1 MVAMREGFLSDENMK
16 KICALHRPIPMH
28 RLDLLPRPMTNRSA
42 LYSRPLKEPKVISRP
57 QTAQIML
64 NQTERLTGRDL
75 SIDYKKA
82 LSNEPRMP
90 NYPKLPSAPSGSRTT
105 PIYGNFIVRGPSIA
119 DIAYQLL
126 ADLHSIPTGTNLA
139 VDDSVVDSVD
149 DSVDESEDMSP
160 TDESEDMS
168 PTDESEDMSP
178 NDEPSTEDEDERNE
192 RLEISRRIRYTM
204 QDQTEDD
211 PFGLASYRPAVS
223 QTAPPA
229 TPQPARQI
237 SQIVQS
243 QEQEIEPQMQPSQ
256 TMLPRPPPQARERPS
271 LMSRIRNMGT
281 SARVLPN

>member
-90 NYPKLPSAPSGSRTT
+90 NYPKLPGAPSGLRTT

-119 DIAYQLL
+119 DVAYQLL
-126 ADLHSIPTGTNLA
+126 ADLHSIPTGTDLA
-139 VDDSVVDSVD
+139 VVADVDDSVVE
-149 DSVDESEDMSP
+149 SVDESEDMSP
-160 TDESEDMS
+160 N
-168 PTDESEDMSP
+168 DESEDMSP
-178 NDEPSTEDEDERNE
+178 NEEPSTEDEDERNE
-192 RLEISRRIRYTM
+192 RLEISRRIRYTI
-204 QDQTEDD
+204 QQQTDED
-211 PFGLASYRPAVS
+211 PFGLASYRPVVS

-237 SQIVQS
+237 FQIVQSQS

-256 TMLPRPPPQARERPS
+256 TMLPRLPTQVRERPS

>member
-1 MVAMREGFLSDENMK
+1 MREGFLSDENMK

-90 NYPKLPSAPSGSRTT
+90 NYPKLPGAPGGSRTT

-119 DIAYQLL
+119 NVAYQLL
-126 ADLHSIPTGTNLA
+126 ADLHSIPTGTDLA
-139 VDDSVVDSVD
+139 VVADVDDSVVESVVESVD
-149 DSVDESEDMSP
+149 ESVDESEDMSP
-160 TDESEDMS
+160 NE
-168 PTDESEDMSP
+168 
-178 NDEPSTEDEDERNE
+178 EPSTEDEDERNE

-256 TMLPRPPPQARERPS
+256 TMLPIPPTQARERPS
-271 LMSRIRNMGT
+271 LMSRIRNIGT